1 VRRQTLSADHDC
13 AIVRVV
19 IWRSL
24 PDETGHVIT
33 RLHRARHGLGS
44 LDKLDPLDLHC
55 LIRRQ
60 SQSRGASELPIN
72 ATAVAARSSKRM
84 HGKKK
89 TYTVSSSLGN
99 DRTLVVSVY
108 VCLGLLHS
116 LASMRLTAYPFCE
129 YPAVQPVQL
138 NIVHGSFYSI
148 QGFFFGIVRGKL
160 WS

>member
-89 TYTVSSSLGN
+89 T
-99 DRTLVVSVY
+99 SVY